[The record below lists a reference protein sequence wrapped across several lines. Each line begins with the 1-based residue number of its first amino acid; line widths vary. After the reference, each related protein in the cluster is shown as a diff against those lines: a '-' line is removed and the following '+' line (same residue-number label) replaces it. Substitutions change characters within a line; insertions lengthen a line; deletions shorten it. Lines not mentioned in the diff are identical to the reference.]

1 MVSYAGRVEPV
12 FKALADPT
20 RRELLDELFRHDGQ
34 TLGALAGRFAM
45 TRVAVAKHLRLL
57 EDAGLVVSRRRGREK
72 LHYLNPVPIR
82 LVHDRWVSKYT
93 EAWAAGLADLKR
105 DLEASMEK
113 VFEIYIRT
121 TPERLWQAITD
132 PGLRARYQFGARI
145 ESDWAAGSSYRVAH
159 PGAPG
164 PLIEGENLEI
174 DPPRRLVQS
183 FRAVWDDNVAAEG
196 TSRVTWDIEPVG
208 DSCRLTVT
216 HDQLRQGADEH
227 LYGGWPMIL
236 SGLKTWLETGE
247 ELTTPG
253 SLMYGGPQ

>member
-1 MVSYAGRVEPV
+1 MVSYSGRVEQV

-34 TLGALAGRFAM
+34 ALGALAGRFDM

-57 EDAGLVVSRRRGREK
+57 EGAGLVAVHRRGREK
-72 LHYLNPVPIR
+72 LHYLNPIPIR

-93 EAWAAGLADLKR
+93 EAWAASLVDLKR
-105 DLEASMEK
+105 DLEASVEK
-113 VFEIYIRT
+113 IFEIYIRT
-121 TPERLWQAITD
+121 SPERLWQAITD
-132 PGLRARYQFGARI
+132 PEVRARYQFGAAI
-145 ESDWAAGSSYRVAH
+145 KSDWTSGSSYQVTH
-159 PGAPG
+159 DGAPG
-164 PLIEGENLEI
+164 SLIEGENLKI

-183 FRAVWDDNVAAEG
+183 YRAVWGDDVAAEG
-196 TSRVTWDIEPVG
+196 TSRVTWQIEPVG

-216 HDQLRQGADEH
+216 HDQLREDADEH

-236 SGLKTWLETGE
+236 SGLKTWLETGQ

-253 SLMYGGPQ
+253 SLSYGGSK

>member
-1 MVSYAGRVEPV
+1 MVSYCGFVEPV

-20 RRELLDELFRHDGQ
+20 RRELLDELFRRDGQ
-34 TLGALAGRFAM
+34 TLGALASRFDM
-45 TRVAVAKHLRLL
+45 TRVAVSKHLRLL
-57 EDAGLVVSRRRGREK
+57 EDAGLVATRRRGREK

-93 EAWAAGLADLKR
+93 EAWAAGLVDLKR

-121 TPERLWQAITD
+121 TPERLWRAITD
-132 PGLRARYQFGARI
+132 PEARARYHFGARVR
-145 ESDWAAGSSYRVAH
+145 SDWTPGSTYQVLH
-159 PGAPG
+159 EGAPRA
-164 PLIEGENLEI
+164 LIEGENLDV
-174 DPPRRLVQS
+174 DPPHRLVQS
-183 FRAVWDDNVAAEG
+183 YQAVWDDDIAAEG
-196 TSRVTWDIEPVG
+196 TSRVIWEIEPVG

-216 HDQLRQGADEH
+216 HDQLREDADPH

-236 SGLKTWLETGE
+236 SGLKTWLETGQ

-253 SLMYGGPQ
+253 SLMYGGSA

>member
-1 MVSYAGRVEPV
+1 M

-20 RRELLDELFRHDGQ
+20 RRELLDELFRCDGQ

-57 EDAGLVVSRRRGREK
+57 EDAGLVTAQRRGREK
-72 LHYLNPVPIR
+72 FHFLNVVPIR

-93 EAWAAGLADLKR
+93 EAWAAGLVDLKHV
-105 DLEASMEK
+105 LEASMEK

-121 TPERLWQAITD
+121 TPARLWQAITD
-132 PGLRARYQFGARI
+132 PKVRARYQFGARI
-145 ESDWAAGSSYRVAH
+145 ESDWTSGSSYRVTH
-159 PGAPG
+159 DKAPG

-183 FRAVWDDNVAAEG
+183 YHAVWGEDVAAEG
-196 TSRVTWDIEPVG
+196 TSRVTWEIEPVG
-208 DSCRLTVT
+208 ESCRLTVA
-216 HDQLRQGADEH
+216 HDHLREHADEH

-236 SGLKTWLETGE
+236 SGLKTWLETGQ

-253 SLMYGGPQ
+253 SLSYRGST

>member
-1 MVSYAGRVEPV
+1 MEPV

-34 TLGALAGRFAM
+34 TLGALASRFAM

-57 EDAGLVVSRRRGREK
+57 EDAGLVVSQRRGREK

-82 LVHDRWVSKYT
+82 LVYDRWVNKYT
-93 EAWAAGLADLKR
+93 GAWAAGLSGLKR
-105 DLEASMEK
+105 ELEDNVEK
-113 VFEIYIRT
+113 VFEIYIQT
-121 TPERLWQAITD
+121 SPERLWEAITD
-132 PGLRARYQFGARI
+132 KEVRARYQFGARI
-145 ESDWAAGSSYRVAH
+145 ESDWSPGSDYTVKHTA
-159 PGAPG
+159 APG
-164 PLIEGENLEI
+164 RLIEGENLEI

-183 FRAVWDDNVAAEG
+183 FRAVWDEDLAAAEG
-196 TSRVTWDIEPVG
+196 TSRVTWEIEPVG

-216 HDQLRQGADEH
+216 HGQLRDEADEH

-236 SGLKTWLETGE
+236 SGLKTWLETGT

-253 SLMYGGPQ
+253 SLMYGASR

>member
-12 FKALADPT
+12 FRALADPT
-20 RRELLDELFRHDGQ
+20 RRELLDELYRQDGQ
-34 TLGALAGRFAM
+34 ALGALAGRFAM

-57 EDAGLVVSRRRGREK
+57 EDAGLVVTRRRGREK

-93 EAWAAGLADLKR
+93 EAWAAGLVDLKR

-121 TPERLWQAITD
+121 SPERLWQAIID
-132 PGLRARYQFGARI
+132 PAARARYQFGARI
-145 ESDWAAGSSYRVAH
+145 ESDWATGSAYLVTR

-183 FRAVWDDNVAAEG
+183 YHAVWDDNVAAAG
-196 TSRVTWDIEPVG
+196 TSRVTWEIEPVG

-216 HDQLRQGADEH
+216 HDQLREGADEH

-253 SLMYGGPQ
+253 SLMYGGPA

>member
-1 MVSYAGRVEPV
+1 VEPV

-20 RRELLDELFRHDGQ
+20 RRELLDELFRRDGQ
-34 TLGALAGRFAM
+34 TLGALAARFDM

-57 EDAGLVVSRRRGREK
+57 EDAGLVTSRRRGREK
-72 LHYLNPVPIR
+72 LHYLNPVPIQ

-93 EAWAAGLADLKR
+93 EAWAAGLVDLKR
-105 DLEASMEK
+105 NLEASVEK

-132 PGLRARYQFGARI
+132 PAIRARYQFGAQVT
-145 ESDWAAGSSYRVAH
+145 SDWTAGSSYTVTHEPAARS
-159 PGAPG
+159 
-164 PLIEGENLEI
+164 LIEGENLEV

-183 FRAVWDDNVAAEG
+183 YQAVWDDDIAAEG
-196 TSRVTWDIEPVG
+196 TSRVTWQIEPVG

-216 HDQLRQGADEH
+216 HDQLSADADPH

-236 SGLKTWLETGE
+236 SGLKTWLETGQ

-253 SLMYGGPQ
+253 SLRYGGSG

>member
-1 MVSYAGRVEPV
+1 MVSYCGGVELV

-20 RRELLDELFRHDGQ
+20 RRELLDELFRRDGQ
-34 TLGALAGRFAM
+34 TLGALAARFDM

-57 EDAGLVVSRRRGREK
+57 EEAGLVVSRRRGREK

-82 LVHDRWVSKYT
+82 LVHDRWVTKYT
-93 EAWAAGLADLKR
+93 EGWAAGLADLKR
-105 DLEASMEK
+105 DLEETVEK
-113 VFEIYIRT
+113 VFEIYIRA

-132 PGLRARYQFGARI
+132 PGTRTRFQFGARV
-145 ESDWAAGSSYRVAH
+145 ESSWAPGSPYQVGY
-159 PGAPG
+159 PGAG
-164 PLIEGENLEI
+164 RTLIEGENLEV

-183 FRAVWDDNVAAEG
+183 YRAVWDDAIAAAG

-216 HDQLRQGADEH
+216 HDQLQENADPH

-236 SGLKTWLETGE
+236 SGLKTWLETGQ

-253 SLMYGGPQ
+253 SLMYGNPT